1 MPIPGN
7 ETLNPMERNNVDVQ
21 GLGSKGAI
29 GIIFAL
35 LNFGVL
41 TNMVFFL
48 FFVCLW
54 IGVLGSPPTRPLG
67 LDLQL
72 TCLLFYSKVNK
83 LHVSVDLNGSIVK
96 K

>member
-1 MPIPGN
+1 MKYSNRLKWNMKMPILGN

-21 GLGSKGAI
+21 GVGAKGAI
-29 GIIFAL
+29 GKIFAL

-72 TCLLFYSKVNK
+72 TSKLVFC
-83 LHVSVDLNGSIVK
+83 SIPR
-96 K
+96 